1 MKCPKCSSLE
11 GRVIDSRL
19 AKEAESIRRRREC
32 LECGYRFTTYE
43 VVEEQDIRVIK
54 ADGRYEPFDRNKLSG
69 GIIKAC
75 EKRPVRREQIDAMI
89 VSITGD
95 LEKEFERE
103 IPSRAIGEKIMEY
116 LRGLDEV
123 AYVRFAS
130 VYRRFKDLDE
140 FEKEIRSLREI
151 SA

>member
-43 VVEEQDIRVIK
+43 VVEDQDIRVIK